1 MSRRTKASL
10 QAIIAEVMCNRKV
23 ELNLRL
29 MSTSPAWH
37 WCKTERAFKA
47 SMHES
52 EVELNL
58 DLMLEISWRKH
69 IKFHAQHEN
78 ELNLD

>member
-1 MSRRTKASL
+1 
-10 QAIIAEVMCNRKV
+10 
-23 ELNLRL
+23 
-29 MSTSPAWH
+29 MSTSPAWYR
-37 WCKTERAFKA
+37 CKTERAFKP

-58 DLMLEISWRKH
+58 DLMLDISWRKH
-69 IKFHAQHEN
+69 IKFHAQDEK